1 LGDELLELGYQL
13 GAAASGQVGVDS
25 VLEDGEACFFQLASG
40 VLCERLVAKIGE
52 RLATPDRQRVA
63 KNLRIVLQT
72 TFLRELLEAV
82 QVELARLEAK
92 TVPRRLSHEPVLT
105 EHSTQLGDSV
115 LKNLRSRRRWPLS
128 PERVDQSV
136 A

>member
-1 LGDELLELGYQL
+1 M
-13 GAAASGQVGVDS
+13 
-25 VLEDGEACFFQLASG
+25 
-40 VLCERLVAKIGE
+40 LCKRLVAKIGE

-63 KNLRIVLQT
+63 KNPRVVLQT

-92 TVPRRLSHEPVLT
+92 SVPRRLRHEPVLT
-105 EHSTQLGDSV
+105 EHSTQLGDGV

-128 PERVDQSV
+128 PEGVDQSV
-136 A
+136 G